1 MSCSAEEGSVMTR
14 ISDPSAGSDG
24 FRERKGG
31 PARPNLYPAA
41 SSKGK
46 WQSISFN
53 FVIYLPTHETS

>member
-1 MSCSAEEGSVMTR
+1 MTR